1 MQTST
6 LMVKTPQGVLGGE
19 EMRQQ
24 KIHRNMINE
33 KQSPFPCPWRK
44 SGRNQ
49 GDGGFI
55 VDAHEILKQ
64 GIKLSGDL
72 MGSLTGAE
80 DDEYV
85 FNASAEDADGIHQTK
100 GSNGQIAQQPGA
112 KGGGVG
118 VIDSQPIKQ
127 RNPQHLEEQ
136 YPQKEKAPTFQ
147 LSGKQA
153 DAQLGFKK
161 SENQPGAL
169 PHIGT
174 EQGEKVIHHF
184 F

>member
-1 MQTST
+1 
-6 LMVKTPQGVLGGE
+6 
-19 EMRQQ
+19 
-24 KIHRNMINE
+24 MINE

-49 GDGGFI
+49 GDGGFV
-55 VDAHEILKQ
+55 VDTQQILKQ
-64 GIKLSGDL
+64 GIELSGDL
-72 MGSLTGAE
+72 MGSFTGAE
-80 DDEYV
+80 NDENV
-85 FNASAEDADGIHQTK
+85 FDASAEDADGIHQTK

-147 LSGKQA
+147 LPGKQA

-161 SENQPGAL
+161 GEQQAGGFHS
-169 PHIGT
+169 IGSQ
-174 EQGEKVIHHF
+174 QGKYCTHHF